1 MKSALFTDISR
12 DQQKKKCI
20 SRHRQSVQVV
30 RIMLP
35 IVCLRVIVL
44 IEKLQNVLVMVNVK
58 IITLEQGTL
67 LIHI

>member
-1 MKSALFTDISR
+1 M
-12 DQQKKKCI
+12 
-20 SRHRQSVQVV
+20 QVV